1 MNGDQTTMD
10 RAECSQPLCTAIQL
24 AMINLLASCGI
35 HPSKVIGHS
44 SGEIAAAYASGA
56 IPMETAIILAYYR
69 GQVSSQ
75 CEGKGAM
82 MAVGMGPKQV
92 RSYITDGIVVACYNS
107 PESVTLSGDRASLEE
122 VASRIRSDTP
132 DTLIK
137 MLPVQ
142 VAYHSSK
149 LSCLNPRISI
159 DA

>member
-24 AMINLLASCGI
+24 AMVNLLASCDI

-56 IPMETAIILAYYR
+56 ISMETAIILAYYR

-75 CEGKGAM
+75 SEGKGAM
-82 MAVGMGPKQV
+82 MAVGMNPKQV
-92 RSYITDGIVVACYNS
+92 SSYITGGVVVACYNS
-107 PESVTLSGDRASLEE
+107 PESVTLSGDKASLED
-122 VASRIRSDTP
+122 VASRIRSETP
-132 DTLIK
+132 DTLMK

-149 LSCLNPRISI
+149 LHCLDSRISFNT
-159 DA
+159 

>member
-107 PESVTLSGDRASLEE
+107 PRKCDFIRRQSIAGRGGIKNTQRHAGYTNQNASY
-122 VASRIRSDTP
+122 P
-132 DTLIK
+132 
-137 MLPVQ
+137 
-142 VAYHSSK
+142 
-149 LSCLNPRISI
+149 SCLSL
-159 DA
+159 